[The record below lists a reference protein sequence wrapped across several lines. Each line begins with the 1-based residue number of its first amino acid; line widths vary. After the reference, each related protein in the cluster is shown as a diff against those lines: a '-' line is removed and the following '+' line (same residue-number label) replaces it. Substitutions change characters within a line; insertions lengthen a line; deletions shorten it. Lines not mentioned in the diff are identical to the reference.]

1 MDVMTVLTFIGGIM
15 LSIIGFFLKK
25 TMDELKEVKLLANV
39 TSTKLEVLQRD
50 HDLQLE
56 FLSDKFDDL
65 EDAMKD
71 LTREIK
77 ELNKTINK

>member
-1 MDVMTVLTFIGGIM
+1 MDTLSVLTFIGGLMIA
-15 LSIIGFFLKK
+15 IIGFFLKR
-25 TMDELKEVKLLANV
+25 TMDELKEVKILAAD
-39 TSTKLEVLQRD
+39 TSTKLEVMKKG

-71 LTREIK
+71 LTKEIK
-77 ELNKTINK
+77 ELNKSIKK